1 MTEVNEKKRLT
12 DHFTIFAEKWVPDSY
27 VIALVLTVLA
37 YGLALIFTDEG
48 PYKLVQDWGK
58 GFWSLLTFAMQ
69 MVLIV
74 VTGYALA
81 TTPLCQKL
89 LVKLCSKPTSV
100 TQVYVWGMV
109 LSGIAYYLNW
119 GFGLVFAA
127 LVTKELA
134 IQAHNKGI
142 QVDYRVLCG
151 ATWTM
156 FFIWHMGLSGSAPL
170 LVATPD
176 HFMVKE
182 MGVIPVSQTIFS
194 SYNLILTI
202 ASVIIIMFMFTVV
215 IPSNKNIKTM
225 ADLRPDLMQPAVV
238 DADDSIEIKTPSQWM
253 THTPWCTYIVVIMFA
268 VYLFYHFVALGKSLD
283 INVLNFMFLL
293 LIMFLYKTPAK
304 FLKSVKAATPASWG
318 VIIQFPFYAGI
329 FGIMKYSGL
338 VDIFA
343 QWIISFSTP
352 ESFPAIAAILSN
364 VIGYFIPS
372 GGSKWAIEAPFLIPA
387 GQALGVPDA
396 KTVIAYMFGCDWVAL
411 IQPFFAVP
419 FIAVAGLEFKDFVG
433 YTFIVYIVL
442 GIFML
447 LGLTFVPF

>member
-1 MTEVNEKKRLT
+1 
-12 DHFTIFAEKWVPDSY
+12 
-27 VIALVLTVLA
+27 
-37 YGLALIFTDEG
+37 
-48 PYKLVQDWGK
+48 
-58 GFWSLLTFAMQ
+58 
-69 MVLIV
+69 
-74 VTGYALA
+74 
-81 TTPLCQKL
+81 
-89 LVKLCSKPTSV
+89 
-100 TQVYVWGMV
+100 
-109 LSGIAYYLNW
+109 
-119 GFGLVFAA
+119 
-127 LVTKELA
+127 
-134 IQAHNKGI
+134 
-142 QVDYRVLCG
+142 
-151 ATWTM
+151 
-156 FFIWHMGLSGSAPL
+156 
-170 LVATPD
+170 
-176 HFMVKE
+176 
-182 MGVIPVSQTIFS
+182 
-194 SYNLILTI
+194 
-202 ASVIIIMFMFTVV
+202 
-215 IPSNKNIKTM
+215 
-225 ADLRPDLMQPAVV
+225 
-238 DADDSIEIKTPSQWM
+238 
-253 THTPWCTYIVVIMFA
+253 MFA

-304 FLKSVKAATPASWG
+304 FLKGVKAATPASWG